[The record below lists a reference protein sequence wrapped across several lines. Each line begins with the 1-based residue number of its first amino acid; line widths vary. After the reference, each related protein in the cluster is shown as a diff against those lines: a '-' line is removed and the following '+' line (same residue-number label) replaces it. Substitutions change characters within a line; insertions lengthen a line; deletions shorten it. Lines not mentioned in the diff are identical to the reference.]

1 MCKTYKLIQSTYI
14 KIEYKKLP
22 DHIFECPQ
30 KLPSQQPA
38 IYAER
43 YKTFKEI
50 EESLFIISVHI
61 SDLWYA
67 PERTYY
73 TTSTSWYK
81 LSGSVIK
88 ATNSN

>member
-1 MCKTYKLIQSTYI
+1 MRKTYKLIQSTYI

-67 PERTYY
+67 PTHLL
-73 TTSTSWYK
+73 WVWQVGK